1 VAVDVNEEKEPLII
15 ERCIIYTDYVYWIRA
30 GHKAAPLEL
39 VCAQTTDMVFDWNR
53 LAHVTVVGNWLGANI
68 LVAVNFAA
76 ERVVAW
82 GGEVRVL
89 S

>member
-1 VAVDVNEEKEPLII
+1 
-15 ERCIIYTDYVYWIRA
+15 
-30 GHKAAPLEL
+30 
-39 VCAQTTDMVFDWNR
+39 MVFDWNL

-68 LVAVNFAA
+68 LVAVNLAA